1 MERLKNKLTGTLA
14 VVLTLG
20 LVVLA
25 VIGVNSMID
34 RRPEPTIIKI
44 SEALEPA
51 SDLISTK
58 YYYTDAEIYEDYKEL
73 FGVKLPFTTD
83 KSIFVYDGVI
93 SVGIDLNQVEYV
105 VDNAAKTITM
115 TLPEIKILANEID
128 QDSFEFPYISN
139 SVFNQNEIPGFTK
152 LLAELKAANG
162 EKLLENEE
170 FMTTVR
176 MNTELV
182 LRSFLTASDVT
193 ADYQVIVK

>member
-1 MERLKNKLTGTLA
+1 MERLKDKLTNVVV
-14 VVLTLG
+14 VVL
-20 LVVLA
+20 VLA
-25 VIGVNSMID
+25 VIILAVIVVKPLLD
-34 RRPEPTIIKI
+34 RPPEPTIIKI
-44 SEALEPA
+44 SETLEPA

-73 FGVKLPFTTD
+73 FGMKLPFTTD

-93 SVGIDLNQVEYV
+93 SVGIDLSQVEYA
-105 VDNAAKTITM
+105 VDNESKTITM

-128 QDSFEFPYISN
+128 QDSFEFPYVSN

-152 LLAELKAANG
+152 LLAELKELNA
-162 EKLLENEE
+162 EKLLQNTE

-193 ADYQVIVK
+193 ADYRVIIN

>member
-1 MERLKNKLTGTLA
+1 MERLKDKLTNIVA
-14 VVLTLG
+14 IVLVLG
-20 LVVLA
+20 LVILSI
-25 VIGVNSMID
+25 IGVKSLLD
-34 RRPEPTIIKI
+34 RPPEPTVIKI
-44 SEALEPA
+44 SETLEPA

-93 SVGIDLNQVEYV
+93 SVGIDLSQVEYA
-105 VDNAAKTITM
+105 VDNSAKTITM

-128 QDSFEFPYISN
+128 QDSFEFPYVSN
-139 SVFNQNEIPGFTK
+139 SVFNQNEIPSFTK
-152 LLAELKAANG
+152 LLAELKELNA
-162 EKLLENEE
+162 EKLLQNME
-170 FMTTVR
+170 FMATVR

-193 ADYQVIVK
+193 ADYQVIVN